1 MPPSGIVRPQELSTS
16 EELRSQW
23 VSPNDILSLL
33 LLVGGDVVQQAL
45 AQQAGNKFPT
55 PVVFSFGWVGYAF
68 TALLSAV
75 GSNRLMPLATGPS
88 SIILSTNHGH
98 PRTND
103 SWILNRILR
112 DYENLWMPSPVK
124 VELEKML
131 QAANAPKAGLCIAI
145 FEASEK
151 GIAGVPK
158 KDLYWFSG
166 YVVALLQLGIAAIPC
181 GTQGS
186 WDVLLLTAVGTGL
199 AFLTGSLPQ
208 WRQERWACRRN
219 SKKTFALSHGNG
231 AQHVLVIQG
240 AGRGL
245 DLEDIATSVEKTAY
259 NWKTKVAF
267 GLLTTLWGGLL
278 ITVSGVRRQT
288 WFLLAVG
295 ALGMVHT
302 VIIAA
307 APRCPEWFGVYLDYR
322 GVVVERK
329 VMEALQ
335 SAEKALP
342 GLGRS
347 MLPVFFP
354 GTMTEHD
361 VRWWSQNSP
370 GRTYSHADLG
380 TLSDKAGR
388 EDTIERRA

>member
-1 MPPSGIVRPQELSTS
+1 MFQ
-16 EELRSQW
+16 ELRSQW
-23 VSPNDILSLL
+23 VSPVDILSLL

-45 AQQAGNKFPT
+45 AQQAGLKLPT

-75 GSNRLMPLATGPS
+75 GNNRLMPLAPGPS
-88 SIILSTNHGH
+88 SIILSTNRGH
-98 PRTND
+98 PRANG

-112 DYENLWMPSPVK
+112 DYENSWMPKQVR

-131 QAANAPKAGLCIAI
+131 RAADAPKAGLCIAI

-151 GIAGVPK
+151 GIAGIPR

-186 WDVLLLTAVGTGL
+186 WEVFLLTAVGTAL

-245 DLEDIATSVEKTAY
+245 DLEDMAISVEKITY
-259 NWKTKVAF
+259 NWKTKVAS

-278 ITVSGVRRQT
+278 ISVSGVRRQT
-288 WFLLAVG
+288 WFFLAVG
-295 ALGMVHT
+295 ALGMIHT

-307 APRCPEWFGVYLDYR
+307 APRCPEWFGIHLDYR
-322 GVVVERK
+322 GVVVKRK

-335 SAEKALP
+335 SAEKAFP

-354 GTMTEHD
+354 GTMTEQD
-361 VRWWSQNSP
+361 VQWWCKNSAT
-370 GRTYSHADLG
+370 RTYSHADLG
-380 TLSDKAGR
+380 VLSDKASSR
-388 EDTIERRA
+388 EDTLERAAEQ